1 MTVKYKL
8 KNNPIQPFSFDYLS
22 DYLIALGIKNPN
34 SFINQPSEEDE
45 EHYSNLD
52 NIDEAITMLYDG
64 FINKKKFFLQVD
76 SDADGYTS
84 SAIFYAFFKKVFPE
98 SNIEF
103 RLHDEKEHGVI
114 LDTIPIDAD
123 IIVIPDAGSM
133 QIDEQEAISRSGRKL
148 VILDHHKIENYNK
161 FENVVIVNNQFSS
174 NFKNKFL
181 SGAGVVYK
189 TIQAFCDKYLDG
201 EKLYEFYSDLAA
213 VGIIS
218 DMMDTREPDNNYIIR
233 KGLSNIQNPM
243 LQSLLEKQSYSIS
256 NTLNPT
262 KIDIAF
268 YISPIINGVIR
279 FGTEEEK
286 INLFSGLMTYD
297 STKMMNT
304 VYHGNQR
311 SEHFYDYIAR
321 VSYNVKERQNR
332 EKLKALKILT
342 EEIESNNLQDNQ
354 ILAVIVSKD
363 DVPQTIT
370 GLVAMELLKKYK
382 KPTLVLRPRNDN
394 GVSTYAGSG
403 RGKANGD
410 FDSLFWFLRDSG
422 LCEYVEGHDMA
433 HGVSVKVEN
442 FDKLIEYANNH
453 LSHIEFDVEEAEVDY
468 IFTNGDLNREMLAQF
483 GDNLHLYGNGIP
495 QPKFAF
501 ELRLSKENFKLI
513 GKNSDTVKMS
523 INGIDF
529 IKFKDKGLADV
540 VNAGDMFEMV
550 IIGRAQINEWMGKK
564 TPQIVIDSY
573 DIKPI
578 TLEALF

>member
-8 KNNPIQPFSFDYLS
+8 KENPIQPFSFNYLN

-34 SFINQPSEEDE
+34 SFINQPTEEDE

-52 NIDEAITMLYDG
+52 NIDEAITILYNG

-84 SAIFYAFFKKVFPE
+84 SAIFYAFFKKIFPE

-103 RLHDEKEHGVI
+103 RLHEEKEHGVI

-123 IIVIPDAGSM
+123 IVVIPDAGSM
-133 QIDEQEAISRSGRKL
+133 QVDEQEAISRSGRKL
-148 VILDHHKIENYNK
+148 VILDHHKIENYTK
-161 FENVVIVNNQFSS
+161 FENVVIVNNQSSS

-201 EKLYEFYSDLAA
+201 EKLYEFYADLAA

-218 DMMDTREPDNNYIIR
+218 DMMDTRELDNNFIIR
-233 KGLSNIQNPM
+233 KGLNNIQNPM

-286 INLFSGLMTYD
+286 INLFTGLMTYD

-304 VYHGNQR
+304 VYHGNPR

-342 EEIESNNLQDNQ
+342 EEIESKGLQEHQ
-354 ILAVIVSKD
+354 LLAVIVSRD

-382 KPTLVLRPRNDN
+382 KPTLVLRRRTEN
-394 GVSTYAGSG
+394 GVNTYAGSG

-442 FDKLIEYANNH
+442 FDKLIEYANDH
-453 LSHIEFDVEEAEVDY
+453 LSHIEFDVEEAEVDF
-468 IFTNGDLNREMLAQF
+468 IFTNGNLNRDMLIQF
-483 GDNLHLYGNGIP
+483 GEKLYIYGNGIP

-513 GKNSDTVKMS
+513 GKNSDTVRIS

-529 IKFKDKGLADV
+529 IRFKDKKLAEV
-540 VNAGDMFEMV
+540 VKDSDMFEMV